1 MTAAL
6 VRHVRRLAGALALAT
21 LLTGARP
28 PAVGAAQPA
37 SCPNGAI
44 RAVAVDSRSIYSADG
59 DAPEGRLRRLV
70 HTVANRLHHR
80 TREDFVRGELLFQP
94 GECRDPFLIAESA
107 RILRSYPFIVEAAA
121 RAQGDSVVVTTQD
134 EWTLKLN
141 VLPKVRGG
149 FGFARAGIAEESV
162 WGTGTR
168 LAFFWR
174 EHDEQQDVGGEVRT
188 RRLVGTRADGRISVG
203 RTRTG
208 TFFEE
213 SLTYPFVGEV
223 GRFAF
228 LESYSRRESLFP
240 YAAPAGSP
248 FTFASLPMETRS
260 AGATLAA
267 RFGEPGA
274 FTVLGASVLWRD
286 VSFADFPGGVEV
298 VPELD
303 FGQRT
308 EADSATIEAIRP
320 QVVPRSA
327 TRAVLVAGSRRV
339 RFVSRRGLDAVRGR
353 QDVRTG
359 AQVLLA
365 LGTTLGKPFL
375 ADGRPAQPRAVGG
388 TVTGGGAGIGGE
400 GPRGRAHRELH
411 GRLSVFAGAAGPTW
425 VFNSE
430 FAAEAGRLVGDGAPS
445 ALRDVLAQMEA
456 HFYWQPSGGP
466 GHTLV
471 ANLSGA
477 GGWNHSL
484 PFQLTLGGAGE
495 GMRGIDQQDYPAGRR
510 LVLNLEDR
518 IALDGP
524 FGDVFDLGLAVFLD
538 AGAGWRGEVPFG
550 VNSGLRAAAGAG
562 LRLGFPPGS
571 RNVYGLDMA
580 VPLHS
585 GGVRA
590 VRFHVGVSRTASL
603 LAGFG
608 DRQTRR
614 SRLVAAPDVIF
625 GGRSGR

>member
-1 MTAAL
+1 MSAAL
-6 VRHVRRLAGALALAT
+6 ARHVRRLAGVLALAT

-28 PAVGAAQPA
+28 PAVGAQPA
-37 SCPNGAI
+37 SCPNGTI
-44 RAVAVDSRSIYSADG
+44 RAIAVDSRSIYSADG

-107 RILRSYPFIVEAAA
+107 RILRSYPFIVEAEA
-121 RAQGDSVVVTTQD
+121 RAEGDSVVVTTQD

-188 RRLVGTRADGRISVG
+188 RRLLGTRADGRISVG

-320 QVVPRSA
+320 QVVPRRA
-327 TRAVLVAGSRRV
+327 TRALLVAGSRRV

-375 ADGRPAQPRAVGG
+375 ADGR
-388 TVTGGGAGIGGE
+388 
-400 GPRGRAHRELH
+400 AHRELH

-425 VFNSE
+425 VLNSE

-580 VPLHS
+580 VPLHG

-625 GGRSGR
+625 GGRRGR